1 MMISPSAV
9 QRRRRLRKRQ
19 FKTEF
24 TRIRFCLKA
33 DIFFSGLPTVHMY
46 PVKTVTENGSFQKT
60 LSRVEIFENASF
72 SFTRGRTKTEVF
84 EYDDVMYF

>member
-1 MMISPSAV
+1 MIGLQLFNDGEGYENVS
-9 QRRRRLRKRQ
+9 LRQSLHVSVFVWKR
-19 FKTEF
+19 
-24 TRIRFCLKA
+24 
-33 DIFFSGLPTVHMY
+33 IFFSPVLPTVHMY